1 MEGEPGVLGWHGS
14 QRALRSHWQFSAFQF
29 SYLFDIAQP
38 LHAVIRDAKYP
49 VAFGQAA
56 TGSFQLTVRHETR
69 SRDDLTDWGDLVMG
83 CYGDV
88 VRNMNG

>member
-29 SYLFDIAQP
+29 SYLFDIALP
-38 LHAVIRDAKYP
+38 LHAVITEAIYP

-56 TGSFQLTVRHETR
+56 TGFQFKLFTHGQAIEPR
-69 SRDDLTDWGDLVMG
+69 
-83 CYGDV
+83 
-88 VRNMNG
+88 